1 MTEGE
6 LTDAAH
12 AKLFEVLER
21 GGTISVALPP
31 PDGESNTQYR
41 LLSDEA
47 AERRRLASEAIAGVH
62 MREQTAATI
71 LAALL
76 VPGERVGA
84 AGTPKI
90 DDDERAICAYA
101 VALTDALRAALA
113 KGRP

>member
-76 VPGERVGA
+76 PIAVQA
-84 AGTPKI
+84 HAGPSDDPKLI
-90 DDDERAICAYA
+90 ARA
-101 VALTDALRAALA
+101 VALTDALRAAL
-113 KGRP
+113 KETP